1 MKDIMHLHQ
10 TLLVLL
16 FFFTTPFL
24 YSMDL
29 NKPRNFYQ
37 WQKNCLAKVR
47 LYKNANMLEPAV
59 LPEQLLK
66 DITSFINAHN
76 EQILANKEQWV
87 KTSKNPEGFPTE
99 SFFSSQSYQPYV
111 AKKRVKPGAR
121 IAIHGDLHGDI
132 ESFNDF
138 LQHLTSENI
147 TDEDNPFKVAD
158 PNALIL
164 LLGDYTDRG
173 AFGAEVISAISHL
186 KEKNPKQVYA
196 VRGNHEDAYLNDFGG
211 LCDELK
217 VKYKEHHETI
227 FNRVQK
233 MYQFLPSALY
243 LQCEQDGMIAC
254 HGGPEFGFAHAHAL
268 LDAPSDE
275 AYVLMNTFERKRLH
289 DQATEECKKH
299 LEVLAKYDE
308 EQLEDIERP
317 KPLDNCLHW
326 ADMAFRKKND
336 PRQCVTFDANRGWT
350 ITEKFNECILKRDST
365 PTCQL
370 RGVLRAHQHSPETFK
385 RILNEDGQSDSKDV
399 GVAKL
404 WLEEDQKQPAE
415 KLWDNIVCTFCVAP
429 RTQYQL
435 RMQTFG
441 ILTTAARY
449 EDWNLQMTQLRV

>member
-1 MKDIMHLHQ
+1 MNLHQ
-10 TLLVLL
+10 AFIVL
-16 FFFTTPFL
+16 FFFFTATYL
-24 YSMDL
+24 SSMEM
-29 NKPRNFYQ
+29 NQPRDFYE
-37 WQKNCLAKVR
+37 WQKNCLQKIV
-47 LYKNANMLEPAV
+47 LYKATKTLEPAV
-59 LPEQLLK
+59 SPEQLLQ
-66 DITSFINAHN
+66 DVTSFSNVHKQ
-76 EQILANKEQWV
+76 QILAQKELWV
-87 KTSKNPEGFPTE
+87 KTPKNPEGLPSE

-111 AKKRVKPGAR
+111 AKKRVKPGSR

-138 LQHLTSENI
+138 LQHLASENI
-147 TDEDNPFKVAD
+147 TDESNPFKIDD

-173 AFGAEVISAISHL
+173 TFGAEVISAIAHL
-186 KEKNPKQVYA
+186 KEKNPKQVFA
-196 VRGNHEDAYLNDFGG
+196 VRGNHEDAFLNDFAG
-211 LCDELK
+211 LSDELK
-217 VKYKEHHETI
+217 VKYPNNTTI
-227 FNRVQK
+227 YNQIEK
-233 MYQFLPSALY
+233 MYQFLPAALY
-243 LQCEQDGMIAC
+243 LQCEQNGMIAC

-299 LEVLAKYDE
+299 LEVLARYDE
-308 EQLEDIERP
+308 EQLEDIQHP

-326 ADMAFRKKND
+326 ADMAFRQKND
-336 PRQCVTFDANRGWT
+336 PRQCVTFDSNRGWT

-404 WLEEDQKQPAE
+404 WLEEDQKQPAG
-415 KLWDNIVCTFCVAP
+415 KLWDNIVCTFSVAP
-429 RTQYQL
+429 RTEYQL

-449 EDWNLQMTQLRV
+449 EDWNLEMTQLRV